1 MEHTMCEALIVS
13 VEPRGFSLSGLED
26 WVPENTEVEVTC
38 GVSRVKTPKSIYWR
52 KGTVISPQ
60 PDTTKSKLNSDNITF
75 NLQAKFKVSFNRSEH
90 KSVFS
95 CVLTGF
101 RYFAN
106 RTVQVACEY
115 QYVT

>member
-13 VEPRGFSLSGLED
+13 VVPKGFSLSGLDD

-38 GVSRVKTPKSIYWR
+38 GVSRIKGPESIYWR
-52 KGTVISPQ
+52 KGSVVSTQ
-60 PDTTKSKLNSDNITF
+60 PDTTKSGLNQQNKTF
-75 NLQAKFKVSFNRSEH
+75 HLQAKYKVSFSRSEH
-90 KSVFS
+90 GTVFF

-101 RYFAN
+101 GVIAK